1 MFYNLS
7 KFSDM
12 IIIPFT
18 KNIFI
23 INLIPSPKYGSAI
36 LIYII
41 PLNKELSSIT
51 ERQYEEKIVESVSAK
66 IREFK
71 PINFIGANIIKKPI
85 RDVFID
91 LAQFMNKEVGTFEL
105 PITIKNIMFK
115 MIKNGNTLT
124 IITKDKDG
132 NVKDFTDQIV
142 VDTSVIVNK
151 INQLLA
157 NLDSDQSNNNMS
169 ANQLDTTITNQLD
182 TIIKLLEKLN
192 LTMEKINNNLEKI
205 LANKE
210 TIGYEIVKETSPIEL
225 VTNVEK
231 DNQKDFAQDDI
242 SSLQD
247 QLDLQNI
254 SVNDLLS

>member
-1 MFYNLS
+1 MITIFLHVYNLS

-12 IIIPFT
+12 IVIPFAR
-18 KNIFI
+18 NISI
-23 INLIPSPKYGSAI
+23 INLVPSPKYGSAI
-36 LIYII
+36 LFYII

-51 ERQYEEKIVESVSAK
+51 ERQYEEKIVDAVNAK

-85 RDVFID
+85 RDVFIE
-91 LAQFMNKEVGTFEL
+91 LAEFMNKEVGTFEL
-105 PITIKNIMFK
+105 PIAIKNIMFK
-115 MIKNGNTLT
+115 MIKNGSTFT
-124 IITKDKDG
+124 IITSDKDG
-132 NVKDFTDQIV
+132 NVKDFTDQLVI
-142 VDTSVIVNK
+142 DTSVIVNK

-157 NLDSDQSNNNMS
+157 SLDNDQSNNMS
-169 ANQLDTTITNQLD
+169 ANQLD

-192 LTMEKINNNLEKI
+192 LTIEKINNNLEKI

-210 TIGYEIVKETSPIEL
+210 TIPIEL

-231 DNQKDFAQDDI
+231 DIAQDDV
-242 SSLQD
+242 SLFQD

-254 SVNDLLS
+254 SVDDLLS

>member
-1 MFYNLS
+1 MF
-7 KFSDM
+7 
-12 IIIPFT
+12 
-18 KNIFI
+18 
-23 INLIPSPKYGSAI
+23 
-36 LIYII
+36 
-41 PLNKELSSIT
+41 
-51 ERQYEEKIVESVSAK
+51 
-66 IREFK
+66 
-71 PINFIGANIIKKPI
+71 
-85 RDVFID
+85 
-91 LAQFMNKEVGTFEL
+91 
-105 PITIKNIMFK
+105 
-115 MIKNGNTLT
+115 T

-157 NLDSDQSNNNMS
+157 NLDSDQLNNNMS
-169 ANQLDTTITNQLD
+169 ANQLD

-231 DNQKDFAQDDI
+231 DNQKDIAQDDI
-242 SSLQD
+242 SLLQD

-254 SVNDLLS
+254 NVNDLLS

>member
-1 MFYNLS
+1 MITIFLYVYNLS

-18 KNIFI
+18 KNICI
-23 INLIPSPKYGSAI
+23 INLVPSPKYGSAI
-36 LIYII
+36 LFYII

-51 ERQYEEKIVESVSAK
+51 ERQYEEKIVDSVNAK

-71 PINFIGANIIKKPI
+71 PINFIGANIIRKPI
-85 RDVFID
+85 RDVFIE
-91 LAQFMNKEVGTFEL
+91 LAEFMSKEVGTFEL
-105 PITIKNIMFK
+105 PIAIKNIMFK
-115 MIKNGNTLT
+115 MIKNGNTFS
-124 IITKDKDG
+124 IITTDKDG

-142 VDTSVIVNK
+142 IDTSVIVNK

-157 NLDSDQSNNNMS
+157 SLDSDQSNNNMS
-169 ANQLDTTITNQLD
+169 ANQNQLD

-210 TIGYEIVKETSPIEL
+210 TIGYEIVEETSPIER
-225 VTNVEK
+225 
-231 DNQKDFAQDDI
+231 
-242 SSLQD
+242 
-247 QLDLQNI
+247 
-254 SVNDLLS
+254 VNDLLS

>member
-18 KNIFI
+18 KSIAI
-23 INLIPSPKYGSAI
+23 INLVPSTKYGFAI
-36 LIYII
+36 LFYII

-51 ERQYEEKIVESVSAK
+51 ERQYEEKIVDSVSAK
-66 IREFK
+66 MKEFK
-71 PINFIGANIIKKPI
+71 PINFIGVNIIRKPI
-85 RDVFID
+85 RDVFIE
-91 LAQFMNKEVGTFEL
+91 LAEFMNKEVGTFEL

-115 MIKNGNTLT
+115 MIKNGNTIS
-124 IITKDKDG
+124 IITTDKDG

-151 INQLLA
+151 INQLLS
-157 NLDSDQSNNNMS
+157 NLDSDQSNNMS
-169 ANQLDTTITNQLD
+169 TNQLD

-205 LANKE
+205 LARE

-231 DNQKDFAQDDI
+231 DKQKDIDQDDA
-242 SSLQD
+242 SLFQD

-254 SVNDLLS
+254 SVNDLL

>member
-1 MFYNLS
+1 
-7 KFSDM
+7 M
-12 IIIPFT
+12 IVIPFT
-18 KNIFI
+18 RNISI
-23 INLIPSPKYGSAI
+23 INLVPSPKYGSAI
-36 LIYII
+36 LFYII

-51 ERQYEEKIVESVSAK
+51 ERQYEEKIVDAVNAK

-85 RDVFID
+85 RDVFIE
-91 LAQFMNKEVGTFEL
+91 LAEFMNKEVGTFEL
-105 PITIKNIMFK
+105 PIAIKNIMFK
-115 MIKNGNTLT
+115 MIKNGSTFT
-124 IITKDKDG
+124 IITSDKDG
-132 NVKDFTDQIV
+132 NVKDFTDQLVI
-142 VDTSVIVNK
+142 DTSVIVNK

-157 NLDSDQSNNNMS
+157 SLDSDQSNNMS
-169 ANQLDTTITNQLD
+169 ANQLD

-210 TIGYEIVKETSPIEL
+210 TSPIEL

-231 DNQKDFAQDDI
+231 DIAQDDV
-242 SSLQD
+242 SLFQD

-254 SVNDLLS
+254 SVDDLLS

>member
-1 MFYNLS
+1 
-7 KFSDM
+7 M

-23 INLIPSPKYGSAI
+23 IDLIPSPKYGSAI
-36 LIYII
+36 LLYII

-71 PINFIGANIIKKPI
+71 PINFIGANIIKKPL
-85 RDVFID
+85 RDVFIE
-91 LAQFMNKEVGTFEL
+91 LAEFMNKEVGTFEL
-105 PITIKNIMFK
+105 PITIKTIMLK
-115 MIKNGNTLT
+115 MIKNGNMLT

-132 NVKDFTDQIV
+132 NVKDFTDRIV

-157 NLDSDQSNNNMS
+157 NLDSDQTNNNMS
-169 ANQLDTTITNQLD
+169 ANQLD

-225 VTNVEK
+225 ITNVEK
-231 DNQKDFAQDDI
+231 DNQEDIAQDDI
-242 SSLQD
+242 SLLQD

>member
-1 MFYNLS
+1 
-7 KFSDM
+7 M

-18 KNIFI
+18 KNISI

-36 LIYII
+36 LFYII

-51 ERQYEEKIVESVSAK
+51 ERQYEEKIVESVNAK
-66 IREFK
+66 IKEFK

-85 RDVFID
+85 RDVFIE
-91 LAQFMNKEVGTFEL
+91 LAEFMNKEVGTFEL

-115 MIKNGNTLT
+115 MIKNGNTFT

-132 NVKDFTDQIV
+132 NIKDFTDRIV

-157 NLDSDQSNNNMS
+157 NLDSDQSNMS
-169 ANQLDTTITNQLD
+169 ANQLD

-192 LTMEKINNNLEKI
+192 LTMEKINSNLEKI
-205 LANKE
+205 LAK
-210 TIGYEIVKETSPIEL
+210 YEIVKETSPIEL

-231 DNQKDFAQDDI
+231 DNQKDIAQDDI
-242 SSLQD
+242 SLLQD

>member
-1 MFYNLS
+1 MCTSNVITIFYTFYNLS

-18 KNIFI
+18 KNISI
-23 INLIPSPKYGSAI
+23 INLVPSPKYGSAI
-36 LIYII
+36 LFYII

-51 ERQYEEKIVESVSAK
+51 ERQYEEKIVDSVSAK

-71 PINFIGANIIKKPI
+71 PINFIGTNIIRKPI
-85 RDVFID
+85 RDVFIE
-91 LAQFMNKEVGTFEL
+91 LAEFMSKEVGTFEL

-115 MIKNGNTLT
+115 MIKSGNTFT
-124 IITKDKDG
+124 IITTDKDG

-151 INQLLA
+151 INQLLT
-157 NLDSDQSNNNMS
+157 NLDNDQSNNN
-169 ANQLDTTITNQLD
+169 NQLD

-205 LANKE
+205 LTNKE
-210 TIGYEIVKETSPIEL
+210 TIGYETVEETSPIEL

-231 DNQKDFAQDDI
+231 DKQKDIVQDDV
-242 SSLQD
+242 SLFQD

>member
-1 MFYNLS
+1 
-7 KFSDM
+7 
-12 IIIPFT
+12 
-18 KNIFI
+18 
-23 INLIPSPKYGSAI
+23 
-36 LIYII
+36 
-41 PLNKELSSIT
+41 
-51 ERQYEEKIVESVSAK
+51 
-66 IREFK
+66 
-71 PINFIGANIIKKPI
+71 
-85 RDVFID
+85 
-91 LAQFMNKEVGTFEL
+91 
-105 PITIKNIMFK
+105 
-115 MIKNGNTLT
+115 MIKSGNMLT

-132 NVKDFTDQIV
+132 NVKDFTDRIV

-157 NLDSDQSNNNMS
+157 NLDSDQSNNNQSNNNML
-169 ANQLDTTITNQLD
+169 ANQLD

-231 DNQKDFAQDDI
+231 DNQKDIAQDDI
-242 SSLQD
+242 SLLQD

-254 SVNDLLS
+254 SINDLLS

>member
-1 MFYNLS
+1 
-7 KFSDM
+7 M

-23 INLIPSPKYGSAI
+23 INLVSSPKYGYAI
-36 LIYII
+36 LFYII

-85 RDVFID
+85 RDVFIE
-91 LAQFMNKEVGTFEL
+91 LAEFMNKEVGTFEL
-105 PITIKNIMFK
+105 PITIKNIMLK
-115 MIKNGNTLT
+115 MIKNGNMLT

-132 NVKDFTDQIV
+132 NVKDFTDRIV
-142 VDTSVIVNK
+142 IDTSVIVNK

-157 NLDSDQSNNNMS
+157 NLDSDQSNNDMS
-169 ANQLDTTITNQLD
+169 ANQLD

-192 LTMEKINNNLEKI
+192 LTLEKINNNLEKI

-210 TIGYEIVKETSPIEL
+210 TIGNEIVKETTPIEL
-225 VTNVEK
+225 ITNVEK
-231 DNQKDFAQDDI
+231 DNQKDIAQDDI

>member
-1 MFYNLS
+1 
-7 KFSDM
+7 M

-36 LIYII
+36 LFYII

-51 ERQYEEKIVESVSAK
+51 ERQYEEKIVDSVSAK

-85 RDVFID
+85 RDVFIE
-91 LAQFMNKEVGTFEL
+91 LAEFMNKEVGTFEL

-115 MIKNGNTLT
+115 MIKSGTMFT

-169 ANQLDTTITNQLD
+169 NQLD
-182 TIIKLLEKLN
+182 TIIKALQELCRLLEKLN

-231 DNQKDFAQDDI
+231 DNQKDIDQDDI
-242 SSLQD
+242 SLLQD

>member
-1 MFYNLS
+1 
-7 KFSDM
+7 M

-18 KNIFI
+18 KNVFI
-23 INLIPSPKYGSAI
+23 INLVPSPKYGSAI
-36 LIYII
+36 LLYII

-51 ERQYEEKIVESVSAK
+51 ERQYEEKIVDSVSAK

-71 PINFIGANIIKKPI
+71 SINFIGANIIRKPI
-85 RDVFID
+85 RDVFIE
-91 LAQFMNKEVGTFEL
+91 LAEFMNKEVGTFEL
-105 PITIKNIMFK
+105 PIAIKNIMFK
-115 MIKNGNTLT
+115 MIKNGNTFT
-124 IITKDKDG
+124 IITGNNG

-157 NLDSDQSNNNMS
+157 SLDNDQSNNNMS
-169 ANQLDTTITNQLD
+169 ANQLDT
-182 TIIKLLEKLN
+182 IIKLLEKLN
-192 LTMEKINNNLEKI
+192 VTMEKINNNLEKI

-210 TIGYEIVKETSPIEL
+210 TIGFEIVEETSPIEI

-231 DNQKDFAQDDI
+231 DKQKDIAQDDV
-242 SSLQD
+242 SLFQD

>member
-1 MFYNLS
+1 
-7 KFSDM
+7 M

-23 INLIPSPKYGSAI
+23 INLIPSSKYGSAI
-36 LIYII
+36 LFYII

-51 ERQYEEKIVESVSAK
+51 ERQYEEKIVDSVSAK

-85 RDVFID
+85 RDVFIE
-91 LAQFMNKEVGTFEL
+91 LAEFMNKEVGTFEL
-105 PITIKNIMFK
+105 PITIKNIIFK
-115 MIKNGNTLT
+115 MIKSGNMFT

-169 ANQLDTTITNQLD
+169 SNQFD

-192 LTMEKINNNLEKI
+192 LTMEKINNNLEKINNNLEKI

-231 DNQKDFAQDDI
+231 DNQKDIAQDDI
-242 SSLQD
+242 SLLQD

-254 SVNDLLS
+254 NVNDLLS

>member
-1 MFYNLS
+1 
-7 KFSDM
+7 M
-12 IIIPFT
+12 IVIPFT

-36 LIYII
+36 LFYII

-51 ERQYEEKIVESVSAK
+51 ERQYEEKIVDAVRAK

-71 PINFIGANIIKKPI
+71 PINFIGVNIIKKPI
-85 RDVFID
+85 RDVFIE
-91 LAQFMNKEVGTFEL
+91 LAEFMNKEVGTFEL
-105 PITIKNIMFK
+105 PITIKNVMFK
-115 MIKNGNTLT
+115 MIKSGNMFTV
-124 IITKDKDG
+124 ITKDKDG

-142 VDTSVIVNK
+142 VDPSVIVNK

-169 ANQLDTTITNQLD
+169 ANQLDT
-182 TIIKLLEKLN
+182 IIKLLEKLN
-192 LTMEKINNNLEKI
+192 LTMEKINNNLEKL

-231 DNQKDFAQDDI
+231 DNQKDIAQDDI
-242 SSLQD
+242 SLLQD

-254 SVNDLLS
+254 TVNDLLS

>member
-1 MFYNLS
+1 
-7 KFSDM
+7 M

-36 LIYII
+36 LFYII

-85 RDVFID
+85 RDVFIE
-91 LAQFMNKEVGTFEL
+91 LAEFMNKEVGTFEL
-105 PITIKNIMFK
+105 PITIKNTMFK
-115 MIKNGNTLT
+115 MIKNGNMLT

-157 NLDSDQSNNNMS
+157 NLDSDQSNNMS
-169 ANQLDTTITNQLD
+169 ANQLDTIVKLD

-231 DNQKDFAQDDI
+231 DNQKDIAQDDI
-242 SSLQD
+242 SLLQD

>member
-18 KNIFI
+18 KNIAI
-23 INLIPSPKYGSAI
+23 INLVPSTKYGFAI
-36 LIYII
+36 LFYII

-51 ERQYEEKIVESVSAK
+51 ERQYEEKIVDSVSAK

-71 PINFIGANIIKKPI
+71 PINFIGVNIIRKPI
-85 RDVFID
+85 RDVFIE
-91 LAQFMNKEVGTFEL
+91 LAEFMNKEVGTFEL

-115 MIKNGNTLT
+115 MIKNGNTIS
-124 IITKDKDG
+124 IITTDKDG

-151 INQLLA
+151 INQLLS

-169 ANQLDTTITNQLD
+169 ANQLD

-205 LANKE
+205 LARE
-210 TIGYEIVKETSPIEL
+210 TIGYEIVKETSPIA
-225 VTNVEK
+225 NIEK
-231 DNQKDFAQDDI
+231 DKQKDIDQDDA
-242 SSLQD
+242 SLFQD

-254 SVNDLLS
+254 SVNDLL

>member
-1 MFYNLS
+1 
-7 KFSDM
+7 M

-23 INLIPSPKYGSAI
+23 INLVSSPKYGYAI
-36 LIYII
+36 LFYII

-85 RDVFID
+85 RDVFIE
-91 LAQFMNKEVGTFEL
+91 LAEFMNKEVGTFEL

-115 MIKNGNTLT
+115 MIKNGNMFT

-142 VDTSVIVNK
+142 IDTSVIVNK

-157 NLDSDQSNNNMS
+157 NLDSDQSNNNMTAMS
-169 ANQLDTTITNQLD
+169 ANQLD

-231 DNQKDFAQDDI
+231 DNQKDNAQDDI
-242 SSLQD
+242 SLLQD

>member
-1 MFYNLS
+1 
-7 KFSDM
+7 M

-18 KNIFI
+18 KNISI

-36 LIYII
+36 LFYII

-51 ERQYEEKIVESVSAK
+51 ERQYEEKIVEPVSAK
-66 IREFK
+66 IKEFK

-85 RDVFID
+85 RDVFIE
-91 LAQFMNKEVGTFEL
+91 LAEFMTKEVGTFEL

-115 MIKNGNTLT
+115 MIKSGNTFT

-132 NVKDFTDQIV
+132 NVRDFTDQIV

-157 NLDSDQSNNNMS
+157 NLDSDQSNNMS
-169 ANQLDTTITNQLD
+169 ANQLD
-182 TIIKLLEKLN
+182 TIIKLLEKIN
-192 LTMEKINNNLEKI
+192 LTLEKINNNLEKI

-210 TIGYEIVKETSPIEL
+210 TIGYEIAKETSPIEL

-231 DNQKDFAQDDI
+231 ENQKDIAQDDI
-242 SSLQD
+242 SLLQD
-247 QLDLQNI
+247 QLDLQDI

>member
-1 MFYNLS
+1 
-7 KFSDM
+7 M

-23 INLIPSPKYGSAI
+23 INLVSSPKYGYAI
-36 LIYII
+36 LFYII

-66 IREFK
+66 MKEFK

-85 RDVFID
+85 RDVFIE
-91 LAQFMNKEVGTFEL
+91 LAEFMNKEVGTFEL

-115 MIKNGNTLT
+115 MIKSGNMFT

-132 NVKDFTDQIV
+132 NVRDFTDRIV
-142 VDTSVIVNK
+142 IDTSVIVNK

-157 NLDSDQSNNNMS
+157 NLDSDQSNNDMS
-169 ANQLDTTITNQLD
+169 ANQLD

-192 LTMEKINNNLEKI
+192 LTMEKINLTMEKINNNLEKI
-205 LANKE
+205 LASKE
-210 TIGYEIVKETSPIEL
+210 TIENEIVKATSPIEL

-231 DNQKDFAQDDI
+231 DNQKDIVQDDI
-242 SSLQD
+242 SLPQD

>member
-1 MFYNLS
+1 
-7 KFSDM
+7 M

-18 KNIFI
+18 KNISI
-23 INLIPSPKYGSAI
+23 INLVPSPKYGYAI
-36 LIYII
+36 LLYII

-85 RDVFID
+85 RDVFIE
-91 LAQFMNKEVGTFEL
+91 LAEFMNKEVGTFEL

-115 MIKNGNTLT
+115 MIKNGNMFT

-132 NVKDFTDQIV
+132 NVKDFTDRIV

-157 NLDSDQSNNNMS
+157 NLDSDQSNNNMLAMS
-169 ANQLDTTITNQLD
+169 ANQLD
-182 TIIKLLEKLN
+182 TIIKLLEKLNLTMEKIN

-210 TIGYEIVKETSPIEL
+210 TIGNEIVKETSPIEL

-231 DNQKDFAQDDI
+231 DNQKDIAQDDI
-242 SSLQD
+242 SLLQD

>member
-1 MFYNLS
+1 
-7 KFSDM
+7 M

-18 KNIFI
+18 KNIAV

-36 LIYII
+36 LFYVI

-51 ERQYEEKIVESVSAK
+51 ERQYEEKIVEAISAK
-66 IREFK
+66 IKEFR
-71 PINFIGANIIKKPI
+71 PLNFIGANIIKKPI
-85 RDVFID
+85 RDVFIE
-91 LAQFMNKEVGTFEL
+91 LAEFMNKEVGTFEL
-105 PITIKNIMFK
+105 PVTIRNIMFK
-115 MIKNGNTLT
+115 MIKNGDTIT

-132 NVKDFTDQIV
+132 NVKDFTDRIV

-157 NLDSDQSNNNMS
+157 NLDSDQSNNNVS
-169 ANQLDTTITNQLD
+169 ANQLD

-192 LTMEKINNNLEKI
+192 VTMEKINSNLEKI
-205 LANKE
+205 LAK
-210 TIGYEIVKETSPIEL
+210 YEIAKETSPIEL
-225 VTNVEK
+225 VTNVEE
-231 DNQKDFAQDDI
+231 DNQKDIAQDDI
-242 SSLQD
+242 SLLQD

>member
-1 MFYNLS
+1 MITIFLHVYNLS

-12 IIIPFT
+12 IVIPFT
-18 KNIFI
+18 KNISI
-23 INLIPSPKYGSAI
+23 INLVPSPKYGSAI
-36 LIYII
+36 LFYII

-51 ERQYEEKIVESVSAK
+51 ERQYEEKIVDSVNAK

-71 PINFIGANIIKKPI
+71 PINFIGTNIIKKPI
-85 RDVFID
+85 RDVFIE
-91 LAQFMNKEVGTFEL
+91 LAEFMNKEVGTFEL
-105 PITIKNIMFK
+105 PIAIKNIMFK
-115 MIKNGNTLT
+115 MIKNGSTFT
-124 IITKDKDG
+124 IITSDKDG
-132 NVKDFTDQIV
+132 NVKDFTDQLV
-142 VDTSVIVNK
+142 VNTSVIVNK

-157 NLDSDQSNNNMS
+157 SLDSDQSNNMS
-169 ANQLDTTITNQLD
+169 ANQLD

-192 LTMEKINNNLEKI
+192 LTKEKINNNLEKI

-210 TIGYEIVKETSPIEL
+210 TIGHEIVEETLPIEL

-231 DNQKDFAQDDI
+231 DKQKDIAQDDV
-242 SSLQD
+242 SLFQD

>member
-1 MFYNLS
+1 
-7 KFSDM
+7 M

-36 LIYII
+36 LFYII
-41 PLNKELSSIT
+41 PLNKKLSNVT
-51 ERQYEEKIVESVSAK
+51 ERQYEEKIVEPVSAK
-66 IREFK
+66 LKEFK

-85 RDVFID
+85 RDVFIE
-91 LAQFMNKEVGTFEL
+91 LSEFMNKEVGTFEL

-115 MIKNGNTLT
+115 MIKNGNTFT

-169 ANQLDTTITNQLD
+169 ANQLDT
-182 TIIKLLEKLN
+182 IIKLLEKINSN
-192 LTMEKINNNLEKI
+192 LEKINNNLEKI

-210 TIGYEIVKETSPIEL
+210 TIGIVKETSPIEL
-225 VTNVEK
+225 ATNVEK
-231 DNQKDFAQDDI
+231 DNQKDIAQDDI
-242 SSLQD
+242 SLLQD

>member
-1 MFYNLS
+1 
-7 KFSDM
+7 M

-18 KNIFI
+18 KNISV
-23 INLIPSPKYGSAI
+23 INLVPSPKYGSAI
-36 LIYII
+36 LFYII

-51 ERQYEEKIVESVSAK
+51 ERQYEEKIVAPVNAK
-66 IREFK
+66 IKEFK
-71 PINFIGANIIKKPI
+71 PINFIGANIIRKPI
-85 RDVFID
+85 RDVFIE
-91 LAQFMNKEVGTFEL
+91 LAEFMNKEVGTFEL
-105 PITIKNIMFK
+105 PIAIKNVMFK
-115 MIKNGNTLT
+115 MIKNGKTLS
-124 IITKDKDG
+124 IITTDKDG

-157 NLDSDQSNNNMS
+157 SLDSDQSNMS
-169 ANQLDTTITNQLD
+169 ANQLDKLD

-210 TIGYEIVKETSPIEL
+210 TIGYEIVEETAPIEL

-231 DNQKDFAQDDI
+231 DEQKDIAQDDV
-242 SSLQD
+242 SLFQD

>member
-1 MFYNLS
+1 
-7 KFSDM
+7 M
-12 IIIPFT
+12 IVIPFAR
-18 KNIFI
+18 NISI
-23 INLIPSPKYGSAI
+23 INLVPSPKYGSAI
-36 LIYII
+36 LFYII

-51 ERQYEEKIVESVSAK
+51 ERQYEEKIVDAVNAK

-85 RDVFID
+85 RDVFIE
-91 LAQFMNKEVGTFEL
+91 LAEFMNKEVGTFEL
-105 PITIKNIMFK
+105 PIAIKNIMFK
-115 MIKNGNTLT
+115 MIKNGSTFT
-124 IITKDKDG
+124 IITSDKDG
-132 NVKDFTDQIV
+132 NVKDFTDQLVI
-142 VDTSVIVNK
+142 DTSVIVNK

-157 NLDSDQSNNNMS
+157 SLDNDQSNNMS
-169 ANQLDTTITNQLD
+169 ANQLD

-210 TIGYEIVKETSPIEL
+210 TIGHEIVEETSPIEL

-231 DNQKDFAQDDI
+231 DKQKDIAQDDV
-242 SSLQD
+242 SLFQD

>member
-1 MFYNLS
+1 
-7 KFSDM
+7 M

-18 KNIFI
+18 KNIAI
-23 INLIPSPKYGSAI
+23 INLVPSPKYGSAI
-36 LIYII
+36 LFYII
-41 PLNKELSSIT
+41 PLNKELRSIT
-51 ERQYEEKIVESVSAK
+51 ERQYEEKIVDPVSAK

-71 PINFIGANIIKKPI
+71 PINFIGANIIRKPI
-85 RDVFID
+85 RDVFIE
-91 LAQFMNKEVGTFEL
+91 LAEFMNKEVGTFEL
-105 PITIKNIMFK
+105 PIAIKNVMFK
-115 MIKNGNTLT
+115 MIKNGNTIS
-124 IITKDKDG
+124 IITTDKDG

-157 NLDSDQSNNNMS
+157 SLDSDQSNNNMS
-169 ANQLDTTITNQLD
+169 INQTNQLD

-192 LTMEKINNNLEKI
+192 LTMEKINSNLEKI

-210 TIGYEIVKETSPIEL
+210 TIGYEIVEETAPIEL
-225 VTNVEK
+225 VTNVDK
-231 DNQKDFAQDDI
+231 DEQKDIAQDDV
-242 SSLQD
+242 SLFQD

>member
-1 MFYNLS
+1 
-7 KFSDM
+7 M

-23 INLIPSPKYGSAI
+23 INLVPSPKYGSAI
-36 LIYII
+36 LFYII

-51 ERQYEEKIVESVSAK
+51 ERQYEEKIVDSVSAK

-71 PINFIGANIIKKPI
+71 PINFIGANIIRKPI
-85 RDVFID
+85 RDVFIE
-91 LAQFMNKEVGTFEL
+91 LAEFMNKEVGTFEL
-105 PITIKNIMFK
+105 PIAIKNIMFK
-115 MIKNGNTLT
+115 MIKNGNTFT
-124 IITKDKDG
+124 IITGNNG

-157 NLDSDQSNNNMS
+157 SLDNDQSNNNMS
-169 ANQLDTTITNQLD
+169 ANQLDT
-182 TIIKLLEKLN
+182 IIKLLEKLN
-192 LTMEKINNNLEKI
+192 VTMEKINNNLEKI

-210 TIGYEIVKETSPIEL
+210 TIGYEIVEETSPIEI

-231 DNQKDFAQDDI
+231 DKQKDIAQDDV
-242 SSLQD
+242 SLFQD

>member
-1 MFYNLS
+1 
-7 KFSDM
+7 M
-12 IIIPFT
+12 IVIPFT
-18 KNIFI
+18 KNISI
-23 INLIPSPKYGSAI
+23 INLVPSPKYGSAI
-36 LIYII
+36 LFYII

-51 ERQYEEKIVESVSAK
+51 ERQYEEKIVDSVNAK

-85 RDVFID
+85 RDVFIE
-91 LAQFMNKEVGTFEL
+91 LAEFMNKEVGTFEL
-105 PITIKNIMFK
+105 PIAIKNIMFK
-115 MIKNGNTLT
+115 MIKNGSTFT
-124 IITKDKDG
+124 IITSDKDG
-132 NVKDFTDQIV
+132 NVKDFTDQLV

-157 NLDSDQSNNNMS
+157 SLDSDQSNNMS
-169 ANQLDTTITNQLD
+169 ANQLD

-210 TIGYEIVKETSPIEL
+210 TIGHEIVEETLPIEL

-231 DNQKDFAQDDI
+231 DKQKDIAQDDV
-242 SSLQD
+242 SLFQD

>member
-1 MFYNLS
+1 
-7 KFSDM
+7 M

-23 INLIPSPKYGSAI
+23 VNLMPSSRYGYAI
-36 LIYII
+36 LFYII

-85 RDVFID
+85 RDVFIE
-91 LAQFMNKEVGTFEL
+91 LAEFMNKEVGTFEL

-115 MIKNGNTLT
+115 MIKNGNMFT

-142 VDTSVIVNK
+142 IDTSVIVNK

-157 NLDSDQSNNNMS
+157 NLDSDQSNNNMLAMS
-169 ANQLDTTITNQLD
+169 ANQLD
-182 TIIKLLEKLN
+182 TIIKLLEKLNLTMEKIN

-231 DNQKDFAQDDI
+231 DNQKDNAQDDI
-242 SSLQD
+242 SLLQD

>member
-1 MFYNLS
+1 
-7 KFSDM
+7 M

-18 KNIFI
+18 KNICI

-36 LIYII
+36 LFYII

-51 ERQYEEKIVESVSAK
+51 ERQYEEKIVESVNAK
-66 IREFK
+66 LKEFK
-71 PINFIGANIIKKPI
+71 PINFVGVNIIKKPI
-85 RDVFID
+85 RDVFIE
-91 LAQFMNKEVGTFEL
+91 LAEFMNKEVGIFEL

-115 MIKNGNTLT
+115 MIKNGKTFT

-157 NLDSDQSNNNMS
+157 NLDSDQSNNNI
-169 ANQLDTTITNQLD
+169 ANQLD

-210 TIGYEIVKETSPIEL
+210 TIAYEIVKETSPIEL
-225 VTNVEK
+225 VTDVEK
-231 DNQKDFAQDDI
+231 DNQKDIAQDDI
-242 SSLQD
+242 SLLQD

>member
-1 MFYNLS
+1 
-7 KFSDM
+7 M

-18 KNIFI
+18 KNICI
-23 INLIPSPKYGSAI
+23 INLVPSPKYGSAI
-36 LIYII
+36 LFYII

-51 ERQYEEKIVESVSAK
+51 ERQYEEKIVDSVSAK

-71 PINFIGANIIKKPI
+71 PINFIGANIIRKPI
-85 RDVFID
+85 RDVFIE
-91 LAQFMNKEVGTFEL
+91 LAEFMSKEIGTFEL
-105 PITIKNIMFK
+105 PIAIKNIMFK
-115 MIKNGNTLT
+115 MIKNGNTFS
-124 IITKDKDG
+124 IITTDKDG

-142 VDTSVIVNK
+142 INTSVIVNK

-157 NLDSDQSNNNMS
+157 SLDSDQSNNNMS
-169 ANQLDTTITNQLD
+169 ANQNQLD

-210 TIGYEIVKETSPIEL
+210 TIGYEIVEETSPIEL
-225 VTNVEK
+225 VTNIEK
-231 DNQKDFAQDDI
+231 DKQKDIAQDDV
-242 SSLQD
+242 SLFQD